1 MRLIFMDLAVLD
13 IFCAVAHEKSVTRAA
28 QRLDRVQS
36 NVTTRIKQLEEE
48 LGVALFLREGK
59 RMLLTSEGER
69 FLDYAEKLLSLADEA
84 RQSLHPGQPQGSLK
98 IGAMESTA
106 ATRLPQPLATFHAC
120 WPQVQ
125 LSITT
130 GTSEE
135 LIDAVRDRRLD
146 CALVADPAALPS
158 CSFAQTV
165 EEESLDWI
173 RIYTEQL
180 MLVLPG
186 HHAPVTSPD
195 KVKVR
200 TLAGF
205 GQGCT
210 YREIAEDWFAGSA
223 TTSDQKLKVL
233 PVNSY
238 HAILAC
244 VAAGSCVGI
253 VPQSV
258 LELRREPLELKATPL
273 MQVDTLLVSRAG
285 FRTPAFEEFLRI
297 LQTA

>member
-1 MRLIFMDLAVLD
+1 MDLAVLE
-13 IFCAVAHEKSVTRAA
+13 IFRAVAQEKSVTRAA
-28 QRLDRVQS
+28 QLLDRVQS

-48 LGVALFLREGK
+48 LGTVLFLREGK
-59 RMLLTSEGER
+59 RMLLTTEGER
-69 FLDYAEKLLSLADEA
+69 FLGYAEKLLSLADEA
-84 RQSLHPGQPQGSLK
+84 RQSLHPGQPHGNLR

-106 ATRLPQPLATFHAC
+106 ATRLPTPLAAFHSR
-120 WPQVQ
+120 WPEVS

-130 GTSEE
+130 GTSED

-158 CSFAQTV
+158 CSFAHTV
-165 EEESLDWI
+165 EEECLDWI

-180 MLVLPG
+180 MLVLPA
-186 HHAPVTSPD
+186 HHEPVSAPE

-205 GQGCT
+205 GRGCT

-223 TTSDQKLKVL
+223 ATPDQKLKVL

-244 VAAGSCVGI
+244 VASGSCVGI

-258 LELRREPLELKATPL
+258 LDLRREPLHLQAAPL

-297 LQTA
+297 LQTP